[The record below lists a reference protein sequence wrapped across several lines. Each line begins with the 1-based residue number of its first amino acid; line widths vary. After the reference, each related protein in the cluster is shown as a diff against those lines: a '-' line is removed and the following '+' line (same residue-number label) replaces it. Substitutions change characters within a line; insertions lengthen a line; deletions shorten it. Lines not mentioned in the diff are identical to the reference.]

1 MWTTSEASSWILASA
16 AFLPVLKS
24 TKTYRPCEKVP
35 NRVRGAGVPQM
46 VHFGAR
52 TGFVQ
57 ELQMS
62 HRQTWLILRDMVW
75 GGSPWDHA
83 RRRCPGVTLWY
94 VVAACRSN
102 YAALMNCIVA
112 ARAAWDSAHRFA
124 AVLPLGA
131 PGTRSNIVGS
141 RPGRDA
147 CGRNLRYDSCK
158 RPAPS

>member
-1 MWTTSEASSWILASA
+1 M
-16 AFLPVLKS
+16 PH
-24 TKTYRPCEKVP
+24 
-35 NRVRGAGVPQM
+35 M
-46 VHFGAR
+46 VHLGAL

-131 PGTRSNIVGS
+131 PSPGPDPSLEAVPAVTRVGD
-141 RPGRDA
+141 PP
-147 CGRNLRYDSCK
+147 YDSWTK
-158 RPAPS
+158 RTQLAQ